1 VAPRPLR
8 RSALF
13 LAVSLT
19 LSAPAAPGAGS
30 RVDGWDVLHRSA
42 PSFEVEDLAGHPL
55 RSSDLAGKVVVIDFW
70 ATWCSPCL
78 RELPQLV
85 EYHQRLEGRTDVAL
99 LSLDVTDER
108 KDLEAFVKE
117 KHVPFPIYLGDSLI
131 GPYQLVSFPTKVV
144 LDMRAPGRGAGGVV
158 RFRREGYTPVS
169 SIEARVAELLAE
181 AP

>member
-1 VAPRPLR
+1 LR
-8 RSALF
+8 RSALV
-13 LAVSLT
+13 LAVSLV
-19 LSAPAAPGAGS
+19 LAAAPAPGARS
-30 RVDGWDVLHRSA
+30 SVDGWHVLHLPA
-42 PSFEVEDLAGHPL
+42 PPFTVEDLAGHPL

-85 EYHQRLEGRTDVAL
+85 EYHRRLEGRTDVAL
-99 LSLDVTDER
+99 LSFDVTDER

-117 KHVPFPIYLGDSLI
+117 KQVPFPVYLGDSLI
-131 GPYQLVSFPTKVV
+131 GAYQLVSFPTKIV
-144 LDMRAPGRGAGGVV
+144 LDMRGTGAGAGGVV

-181 AP
+181 SP

>member
-1 VAPRPLR
+1 LRPSTLVLAF
-8 RSALF
+8 SLALG
-13 LAVSLT
+13 AAT
-19 LSAPAAPGAGS
+19 APAARS
-30 RVDGWDVLHRSA
+30 SVDGWYVLHVPA
-42 PSFEVEDLAGHPL
+42 PPFAVEDLAGHRL

-85 EYHQRLEGRTDVAL
+85 EYHRRLEGRANVAL
-99 LSLDVTDER
+99 LSFDVTDER

-117 KHVPFPIYLGDSLI
+117 NQVPFPVYLGDSLI
-131 GPYQLVSFPTKVV
+131 GGYQLVSFPTKVV
-144 LDMRAPGRGAGGVV
+144 LDMRGAGPGSGGFV